1 MPCVRL
7 PVPEGGAQE
16 DIVVLK
22 LYDPPTLNAWN
33 LTMGLELVQELTALE
48 EDDGA
53 RVIVLTGED
62 PGFCSGANVK
72 EMAERGGI
80 GNIGAMAYRQER
92 RFQVAVRPPLNA
104 VQRVVCL
111 LREHPKPVIGAINGA
126 AAGAGLGLALACDIR
141 IASERAK
148 FGHVFVRRGLVPEDG
163 SAFLLPQ
170 VVGLSNALELALTG
184 DVIDAQRA
192 ERIGL
197 VSRVVPHE
205 QLLPEALALARRI
218 ADYAAPIA
226 AALMKRVMIQSAE
239 STFAESVLMS
249 QRAFNI
255 ARQTEDHVEAVR
267 AFVEKRKPRFS
278 GR

>member
-1 MPCVRL
+1 VSDYQYLKVER
-7 PVPEGGAQE
+7 QE

>member
-1 MPCVRL
+1 MTDYQFLKVER
-7 PVPEGGAQE
+7 QE

-80 GNIGAMAYRQER
+80 GNIGAMAYRQEQ

-184 DVIDAQRA
+184 DVIDAHRA

-226 AALMKRVMIQSAE
+226 AALMKRVMIHSAE

>member
-1 MPCVRL
+1 MSDYQYLKVER
-7 PVPEGGAQE
+7 QE

>member
-1 MPCVRL
+1 MTDYQFLKVER
-7 PVPEGGAQE
+7 QE

-184 DVIDAQRA
+184 DVIDAHRA

-226 AALMKRVMIQSAE
+226 AALMKRVMIHSAE

>member
-1 MPCVRL
+1 MSDYQYLKVER
-7 PVPEGGAQE
+7 QE

-184 DVIDAQRA
+184 DVIDAHRA

-226 AALMKRVMIQSAE
+226 AALMKRVMIHSAE

>member
-1 MPCVRL
+1 MTDYQFLKVER
-7 PVPEGGAQE
+7 QE
-16 DIVVLK
+16 EIVVLK

-184 DVIDAQRA
+184 DVIDAYRA